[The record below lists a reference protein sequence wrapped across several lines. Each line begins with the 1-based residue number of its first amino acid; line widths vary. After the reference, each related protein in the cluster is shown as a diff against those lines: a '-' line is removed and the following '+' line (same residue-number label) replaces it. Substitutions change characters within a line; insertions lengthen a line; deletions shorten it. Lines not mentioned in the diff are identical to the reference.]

1 MYGQCETRVGNFIAG
16 WEPAQNRQS
25 GDPRQRGNDFGFKTG
40 QPLEEHRQQVTTYAG
55 ALYEMGYRPIRKFLI
70 YIDDQVEVQEVC

>member
-1 MYGQCETRVGNFIAG
+1 MRPESEILLPDGNLLRPDRVVIRDNEVTIL
-16 WEPAQNRQS
+16 E
-25 GDPRQRGNDFGFKTG
+25 FKTG